1 MAPPLLAPLV
11 GGGLFA
17 GGAAAVSKGATRVS
31 NWLGRNTGRAGAGA
45 GGAIGGFG
53 LSEIMDQLGIEDDRL
68 RIATVAAL
76 VIAALVAIGQILE
89 FQVDV

>member
-11 GGGLFA
+11 SGGLFA

-53 LSEIMDQLGIEDDRL
+53 LASIMDSLGIESDRA
-68 RIATVAAL
+68 RYATMAAVAFAAL
-76 VIAALVAIGQILE
+76 FAIGQVL
-89 FQVDV
+89 DVEVGG